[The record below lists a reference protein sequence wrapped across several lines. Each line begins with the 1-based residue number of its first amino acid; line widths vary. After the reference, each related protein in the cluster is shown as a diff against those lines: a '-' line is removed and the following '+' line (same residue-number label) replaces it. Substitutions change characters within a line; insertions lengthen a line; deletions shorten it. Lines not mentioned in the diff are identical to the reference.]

1 MNFHA
6 VIDTN
11 VIVSAMLK
19 RDSLPAKIVDLMLTG
34 IIIPLFN
41 EEILGEY
48 EEVLSRPEFGFA
60 AADVKKF
67 LEFMKKNGFLFE
79 RTLSSEKFNDPDDAV
94 FYEILMS
101 ARNKTEAFLVTGNI
115 RHFPQKEFIVTPRE
129 MIEII
134 FRCIDK

>member
-1 MNFHA
+1 
-6 VIDTN
+6 
-11 VIVSAMLK
+11 
-19 RDSLPAKIVDLMLTG
+19 MLTG